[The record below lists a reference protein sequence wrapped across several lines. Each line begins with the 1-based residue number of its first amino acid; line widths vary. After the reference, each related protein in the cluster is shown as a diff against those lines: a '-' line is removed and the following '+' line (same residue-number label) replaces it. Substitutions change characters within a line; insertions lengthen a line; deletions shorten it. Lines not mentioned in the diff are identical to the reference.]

1 MTLSAIPLRMRTPAL
16 HVVAGPLV
24 GAGVAAAVVLAA
36 VAVRGGLPT
45 LLAPGLLPLT
55 WLVAGAVALRARPG
69 HAGAMLIALL
79 GVLHLAAFALTA
91 VLDVGGVP
99 PGWSAWAVSTTAL
112 VLFSCGFAAIG
123 TLLANYPDGI
133 APSRWFPPAAFGCAV
148 VAVLLDAVT
157 HERLPS
163 VLSGVA
169 SPVAPEGLPIV
180 VVPWS
185 VGELTPLLAVMG
197 AGMLVARGRR
207 AEGSL
212 GPRLTWAV
220 AAGGTLALL
229 LLATPA
235 ASMLFG
241 DLVWSVTFM
250 ATAAIIPFVLV
261 AGMVGYRLV
270 DVDRLV
276 GQALARGGVLV
287 LAISCYAAAVV
298 VGGNGPVSAVVV
310 IVTVLASGPLVRRLE
325 RMVDR
330 RLTGGRVRGSD
341 LVHHLVAALESSA
354 PGQVAQRTADTV
366 AAGLAVD
373 WVRVVLR
380 GGTSARSRSAA
391 PDVSDAEEPALV
403 VALNTGTATVGRIEC
418 GPRRGG
424 WSEWHL
430 AQLRL
435 LTRHAALTLHASELS
450 DALARQV
457 EQLHASRVRLV
468 QAEQRVR
475 RQLERDLHDGV
486 QQQLVA
492 LLTRLGAL
500 EVLME
505 PGSPGARFVTLA
517 KQQAEMSLAELRE
530 LIRGIH
536 PPLLADRGL
545 VAALRSRAALLPL
558 RTEVVA
564 DAATES
570 GGLTPETETAA
581 YYVASEALT
590 NVIKH
595 ARASAAEVELRVSE
609 GLLVIDV
616 RDDGVGMQAESDA
629 LAGPPEGHGL
639 AGLRDRVEAL
649 GGRITTTPRV
659 GGGTTLTASLPVG
672 VGA

>member
-1 MTLSAIPLRMRTPAL
+1 MVVRSTSALPGTHNGPMSAVRLRVRTPAL
-16 HVVAGPLV
+16 HLVAGPLV
-24 GAGVAAAVVLAA
+24 GCGVVETVAYAAIAVL
-36 VAVRGGLPT
+36 GGLPT
-45 LLAPGLLPLT
+45 LLLPGLLPLA
-55 WLVAGAVALRARPG
+55 WLVAGAIALRARPG
-69 HAGAMLIALL
+69 HSGAMLLALL
-79 GVLHLAAFALTA
+79 GVLHLA
-91 VLDVGGVP
+91 
-99 PGWSAWAVSTTAL
+99 
-112 VLFSCGFAAIG
+112 
-123 TLLANYPDGI
+123 
-133 APSRWFPPAAFGCAV
+133 
-148 VAVLLDAVT
+148 AVLLDAVT
-157 HERLPS
+157 HERFPL
-163 VLSGVA
+163 VLSGTASSVA
-169 SPVAPEGLPIV
+169 APEGLLIV
-180 VVPWS
+180 AMPWS
-185 VGELTPLLAVMG
+185 VGALAPLLAVVG

-207 AEGSL
+207 AAGDL

-235 ASMLFG
+235 ASMLLG

-250 ATAAIIPFVLV
+250 ATAATIPFVLM
-261 AGMVGYRLV
+261 AGMLGYRLV

-276 GQALARGGVLV
+276 GQALARGGVVV
-287 LAISCYAAAVV
+287 LAISGYAAAVAL
-298 VGGNGPVSAVVV
+298 GGNGPVAAVVV
-310 IVTVLASGPLVRRLE
+310 ILTALASGPLVRGLE
-325 RMVDR
+325 RVVDR

-380 GGTSARSRSAA
+380 AGTVVRSRSATRGT
-391 PDVSDAEEPALV
+391 SEAEEPAVV
-403 VALNTGTATVGRIEC
+403 VALDAGDATVGRLEC

-424 WSEWHL
+424 WSEWDL

-435 LTRHAALTLHASELS
+435 LSRHAALT
-450 DALARQV
+450 
-457 EQLHASRVRLV
+457 
-468 QAEQRVR
+468 
-475 RQLERDLHDGV
+475 LHDGV

-517 KQQAEMSLAELRE
+517 KEQAEMSLAELRE

-545 VAALRSRAALLPL
+545 VATLRSRAALLPL
-558 RTEVVA
+558 RIEVIA
-564 DAATES
+564 DPATES
-570 GGLTPETETAA
+570 GGLAPETETAA

-590 NVIKH
+590 NVVKH
-595 ARASAAEVELRVSE
+595 ARASAAEVELRLTE

-616 RDDGVGMQAESDA
+616 RDDGVGQTTGAA
-629 LAGPPEGHGL
+629 VLAGPPEGHGL

-649 GGRITTTPRV
+649 GGRITTTTRA
-659 GGGTTLTASLPVG
+659 GGGTTLTASLPAG
-672 VGA
+672 VGR

>member
-1 MTLSAIPLRMRTPAL
+1 MVVRSTSALPGTHNGPMSAVRLRVRTPAL
-16 HVVAGPLV
+16 HLVAGPLV
-24 GAGVAAAVVLAA
+24 GCGVVATVAYAAIAVL
-36 VAVRGGLPT
+36 GGLPT
-45 LLAPGLLPLT
+45 LLLPGLLPLA
-55 WLVAGAVALRARPG
+55 WLVAGASALRARPG
-69 HAGAMLIALL
+69 HSGAMLLALL
-79 GVLHLAAFALTA
+79 GVLHLA
-91 VLDVGGVP
+91 
-99 PGWSAWAVSTTAL
+99 
-112 VLFSCGFAAIG
+112 
-123 TLLANYPDGI
+123 
-133 APSRWFPPAAFGCAV
+133 
-148 VAVLLDAVT
+148 AVLLDAVT
-157 HERLPS
+157 HERFPL
-163 VLSGVA
+163 VLSGTASSVA
-169 SPVAPEGLPIV
+169 APEGLPIV
-180 VVPWS
+180 AMPWS
-185 VGELTPLLAVMG
+185 VGALAPLLAVVG

-207 AEGSL
+207 AAGDL

-235 ASMLFG
+235 ASMLLG

-250 ATAAIIPFVLV
+250 ATAATIPFVLM
-261 AGMVGYRLV
+261 AGMLGYRLV

-276 GQALARGGVLV
+276 GQALARGGVVV
-287 LAISCYAAAVV
+287 LAISGYAAAVAL
-298 VGGNGPVSAVVV
+298 GGNGPVAAVVV
-310 IVTVLASGPLVRRLE
+310 ILTALASGPLVRGLE
-325 RMVDR
+325 RVVDR

-380 GGTSARSRSAA
+380 AGTVVRSRSATRGT
-391 PDVSDAEEPALV
+391 SEAEEPAVV
-403 VALNTGTATVGRIEC
+403 VALDAGDATVGRLEC

-424 WSEWHL
+424 WSEWDL

-435 LTRHAALTLHASELS
+435 LSRHAALT
-450 DALARQV
+450 
-457 EQLHASRVRLV
+457 
-468 QAEQRVR
+468 
-475 RQLERDLHDGV
+475 LHDGV

-517 KQQAEMSLAELRE
+517 KEQAEMSLAELRE

-545 VAALRSRAALLPL
+545 VATLRSRAALLPL
-558 RTEVVA
+558 RIEVIA
-564 DAATES
+564 DPATES
-570 GGLTPETETAA
+570 GGLAPETETAA

-590 NVIKH
+590 NVVKH
-595 ARASAAEVELRVSE
+595 ARASAAEVELRLTE

-616 RDDGVGMQAESDA
+616 RDDGVGQTTGAA
-629 LAGPPEGHGL
+629 VLAGPPEGHGL

-649 GGRITTTPRV
+649 GGRITTTTRA
-659 GGGTTLTASLPVG
+659 GGGTTLTASLPAG
-672 VGA
+672 VGR

>member
-1 MTLSAIPLRMRTPAL
+1 MVVRSTSALPGTHNGPMSAVRLRVRTPAL
-16 HVVAGPLV
+16 HLVAGPLV
-24 GAGVAAAVVLAA
+24 GCGVVATVAYAAIAVL
-36 VAVRGGLPT
+36 GGLPT
-45 LLAPGLLPLT
+45 LLLPGLLPLA
-55 WLVAGAVALRARPG
+55 WLVAGAIALRARPG
-69 HAGAMLIALL
+69 HSGAMLLALL
-79 GVLHLAAFALTA
+79 SVLHLA
-91 VLDVGGVP
+91 
-99 PGWSAWAVSTTAL
+99 
-112 VLFSCGFAAIG
+112 
-123 TLLANYPDGI
+123 
-133 APSRWFPPAAFGCAV
+133 
-148 VAVLLDAVT
+148 AVLLDAVT
-157 HERLPS
+157 HERFPL
-163 VLSGVA
+163 VLSGTASSVA
-169 SPVAPEGLPIV
+169 APEGLPIV
-180 VVPWS
+180 AMPWS
-185 VGELTPLLAVMG
+185 VGALAPLLAVVG

-207 AEGSL
+207 AAGDL

-235 ASMLFG
+235 ASMLLG

-250 ATAAIIPFVLV
+250 ATAATIPFVLM
-261 AGMVGYRLV
+261 AGMLGYRLV

-276 GQALARGGVLV
+276 GQALARGGVVV
-287 LAISCYAAAVV
+287 LAISGYAAAVAL
-298 VGGNGPVSAVVV
+298 GGNGPVAAVVV
-310 IVTVLASGPLVRRLE
+310 ILTALASGPLVRGLE
-325 RMVDR
+325 RVVDR

-380 GGTSARSRSAA
+380 AGTVVRSRSATRGT
-391 PDVSDAEEPALV
+391 SEAEEPALV
-403 VALNTGTATVGRIEC
+403 VALDAGDATVGRLEC

-424 WSEWHL
+424 WSEWDL

-435 LTRHAALTLHASELS
+435 LSRHAALTLHAGELS
-450 DALARQV
+450 ATLARQV
-457 EQLHASRVRLV
+457 EELHASRVRLV

-475 RQLERDLHDGV
+475 RRLERDLHDGV

-517 KQQAEMSLAELRE
+517 KEQAEMSLAELRE

-545 VAALRSRAALLPL
+545 VATLRSRAALLPL
-558 RTEVVA
+558 RTEVIA
-564 DAATES
+564 DPATES
-570 GGLTPETETAA
+570 GGLAPETETAA

-590 NVIKH
+590 NVVKH
-595 ARASAAEVELRVSE
+595 ARASAAEVELRLTE

-616 RDDGVGMQAESDA
+616 RDDGVGQTTGAA
-629 LAGPPEGHGL
+629 VLAGPPEGHGL

-649 GGRITTTPRV
+649 GGRITTTTRA
-659 GGGTTLTASLPVG
+659 GGGTTLTASLPAG
-672 VGA
+672 VGR

>member
-1 MTLSAIPLRMRTPAL
+1 MVVRSTSALPGTHNGPMSAVRLRVRTPAL
-16 HVVAGPLV
+16 HLVAGPLV
-24 GAGVAAAVVLAA
+24 GCGVVATVAYAAIAVL
-36 VAVRGGLPT
+36 GGLPT
-45 LLAPGLLPLT
+45 LLLPGLLPLA
-55 WLVAGAVALRARPG
+55 WLVAGAIALRARPG
-69 HAGAMLIALL
+69 HSGAMLLALL
-79 GVLHLAAFALTA
+79 GVLHLA
-91 VLDVGGVP
+91 
-99 PGWSAWAVSTTAL
+99 
-112 VLFSCGFAAIG
+112 
-123 TLLANYPDGI
+123 
-133 APSRWFPPAAFGCAV
+133 
-148 VAVLLDAVT
+148 AVLLDAVT
-157 HERLPS
+157 HERFPL
-163 VLSGVA
+163 VLSGTASSVA
-169 SPVAPEGLPIV
+169 APEGLPIV
-180 VVPWS
+180 AMPWS
-185 VGELTPLLAVMG
+185 VGALAPLLAVVG

-207 AEGSL
+207 AAGDL

-235 ASMLFG
+235 ASMLLG

-250 ATAAIIPFVLV
+250 ATAATIPFVLM
-261 AGMVGYRLV
+261 AGMLGYRLV

-276 GQALARGGVLV
+276 GQALARGGVVV
-287 LAISCYAAAVV
+287 LAISGYAAAVAL
-298 VGGNGPVSAVVV
+298 GGNGPVAAVVV
-310 IVTVLASGPLVRRLE
+310 ILTALASGPLVRGLE
-325 RMVDR
+325 RVVDR

-380 GGTSARSRSAA
+380 AGTVVRSRSATRGT
-391 PDVSDAEEPALV
+391 SEAEEPAVV
-403 VALNTGTATVGRIEC
+403 VALDAGDATVGRLEC

-424 WSEWHL
+424 WSEWDL

-435 LTRHAALTLHASELS
+435 LSRHAALT
-450 DALARQV
+450 
-457 EQLHASRVRLV
+457 
-468 QAEQRVR
+468 
-475 RQLERDLHDGV
+475 LHDGV

-517 KQQAEMSLAELRE
+517 KEQAEMSLAELRE

-545 VAALRSRAALLPL
+545 VATLRSRAALLPL
-558 RTEVVA
+558 RIEVIA
-564 DAATES
+564 DPATES
-570 GGLTPETETAA
+570 GGLAPETETAA

-590 NVIKH
+590 NVVKH
-595 ARASAAEVELRVSE
+595 ARASAAEVELRLTE

-616 RDDGVGMQAESDA
+616 RDDGVGQTTGATV

-649 GGRITTTPRV
+649 GGRITTTTRA
-659 GGGTTLTASLPVG
+659 GGGTTLTASLPAG
-672 VGA
+672 VGR